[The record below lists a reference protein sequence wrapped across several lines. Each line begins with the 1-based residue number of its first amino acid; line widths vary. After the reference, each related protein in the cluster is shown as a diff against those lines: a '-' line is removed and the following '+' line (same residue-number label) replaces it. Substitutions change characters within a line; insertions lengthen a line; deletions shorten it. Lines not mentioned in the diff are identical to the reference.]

1 MCHEPHWSSV
11 LQARYSPA
19 SAQLWRDQ
27 GWVHRFRISV
37 SNSSCLWFP
46 LHPLFILSDS
56 QRSLL
61 LFPWL
66 GKKMLILLILSQPS
80 EVHPSSG
87 QSSRKLQVH
96 ESERQMSS
104 HWYPPTHG
112 PLLLQSKNG
121 ERASGNREE
130 AFLLKLALQE
140 VHSLLFF
147 LHLKGEFLSSS
158 CQDWAVSLTTEIH
171 HRAAF
176 QCKPKDRVSNQ
187 RKEQA
192 TLGSAVLHRL
202 FPFLTCLLPR
212 FSDGS
217 FLYAVQI

>member
-87 QSSRKLQVH
+87 QSSRKLQGSWVR
-96 ESERQMSS
+96 ETDDFSLV
-104 HWYPPTHG
+104 PTNPWSLAAPEQEWG
-112 PLLLQSKNG
+112 TGEWKQGGGISTKTCPSRSPLATFFSPSK
-121 ERASGNREE
+121 RWV
-130 AFLLKLALQE
+130 FIFKLSRL
-140 VHSLLFF
+140 
-147 LHLKGEFLSSS
+147 S
-158 CQDWAVSLTTEIH
+158 CQ
-171 HRAAF
+171 
-176 QCKPKDRVSNQ
+176 SNY
-187 RKEQA
+187 RDSPP
-192 TLGSAVLHRL
+192 GC
-202 FPFLTCLLPR
+202 FP
-212 FSDGS
+212 
-217 FLYAVQI
+217 V